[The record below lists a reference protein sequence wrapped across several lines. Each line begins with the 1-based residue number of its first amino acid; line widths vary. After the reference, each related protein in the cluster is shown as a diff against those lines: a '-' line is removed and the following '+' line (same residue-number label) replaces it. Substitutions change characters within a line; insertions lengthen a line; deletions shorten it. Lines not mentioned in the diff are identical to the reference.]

1 MKRSVAAV
9 IATVAASASMW
20 LATVPAK
27 AVPANA
33 APADA
38 NPVPRPDKAML
49 NITPKWAYVG
59 GQFAVTATC
68 SHRGDLRVLFTPLL
82 HLPVIAPGAG
92 NVLFKVTNKTFPG
105 ADVIEL
111 WCMTRKGAF
120 DAAAAKPVEIFR
132 RLPRSPKAPALPKH
146 FRPDLVVWTTMPQPI
161 AVGPKHRLVPHPR
174 GGHAG

>member
-27 AVPANA
+27 AVPADA
-33 APADA
+33 KPA
-38 NPVPRPDKAML
+38 PRPDKAML

-111 WCMTRKGAF
+111 W
-120 DAAAAKPVEIFR
+120 
-132 RLPRSPKAPALPKH
+132 
-146 FRPDLVVWTTMPQPI
+146 
-161 AVGPKHRLVPHPR
+161 
-174 GGHAG
+174 